1 MNQQPEQQSKRRNRK
16 RIRKRKP
23 TLICTIENG
32 HHHFLLW
39 DVFHYRGA
47 FYVFGQTHKGAA
59 VG

>member
-16 RIRKRKP
+16 MIRKRKP
-23 TLICTIENG
+23 KSICTIENG
-32 HHHFLLW
+32 HHNFLL

-47 FYVFGQTHKGAA
+47 LYVLGQTHKGAV